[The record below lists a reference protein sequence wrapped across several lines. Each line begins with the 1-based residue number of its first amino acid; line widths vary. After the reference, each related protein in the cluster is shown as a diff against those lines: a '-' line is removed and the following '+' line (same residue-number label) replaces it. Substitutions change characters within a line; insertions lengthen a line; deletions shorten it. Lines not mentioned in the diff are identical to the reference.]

1 MAEGIGGGGGR
12 GRERAS
18 KSRFEVRVLVSVR
31 PGELRRW
38 EKHNLVDEDA
48 EDADEK
54 FAGRDAACRQTPV
67 VGGSRG
73 DEQAQYGKATLR
85 D

>member
-1 MAEGIGGGGGR
+1 MAEIIGGR
-12 GRERAS
+12 GRERE
-18 KSRFEVRVLVSVR
+18 RGFEVEVEVRVLVSVQ
-31 PGELRRW
+31 PGDLRRW